1 MKEYMWAILK
11 AKFKRFIIRKVLIPT
26 AIVVFFIT
34 LVVTLPMIVVES
46 ISDTFSSWFKSQNK
60 SYATANDAML
70 DWIDTLDD
78 EIDLGEDFL
87 PKKWMKRYI
96 MADNESILPDV
107 ELNLKEYVSVHT
119 SYSEEGRSSSSSSY
133 TNDIKYKLQLYN
145 ATKNYNTPWQILSMQ
160 HTLSDM
166 PYDEDTF
173 NLMLDKFGTKY
184 YGLLEGSEIVTSSN
198 ISSGSDFRFKK
209 TVKKT
214 TVETSEY
221 YKTVID
227 KETGEREQEG
237 PYTKTVTKESVIE
250 YPLPYFTQIT
260 TMLNS
265 YYFDYEMKT
274 TESSR
279 SYSSG
284 GRDVDVTTVITEPVL
299 KFKDSS
305 VDAERYLSNLD
316 SINLSAVDLEYMQE
330 LVANLPNGNMY
341 IAMFDWFLDENY
353 IAYDDSNISPDV
365 LYKPSQIVLNFDY
378 PSLSGRITRDD
389 VLKVSK
395 SILGLPYFWG
405 GKYPHKGFNENWG
418 KLRLVTASGNRNTG
432 KYIPYGLDCSGYV
445 DWVYYQLTGTVISK
459 GGGAGSQY
467 MNSTPI
473 DEKDLKVG
481 DLGFYAN
488 PYTNGGLAVHTGIF
502 IGRDSDGVAMFIHCG
517 GSHYG
522 DASRPNGQVIISKQ
536 GKAYNGYP
544 SVRFKYFARPKV
556 NFND

>member
-1 MKEYMWAILK
+1 MWAILK

-26 AIVVFFIT
+26 VIAVFLMT
-34 LVVTLPMIVVES
+34 LVITLPMLVVES

-60 SYATANDAML
+60 SYATVNDALL

-78 EIDLGEDFL
+78 EVDLGEDYL
-87 PKKWMKRYI
+87 PKYWMKKYI
-96 MADNESILPDV
+96 IADNESILPDV
-107 ELNLKEYVSVHT
+107 ELNLKEHVSVRT
-119 SYSEEGRSSSSSSY
+119 SYSEEGRSGSSYSY
-133 TNDIKYKLQLYN
+133 TNDIKYNLQLHSATKDYN
-145 ATKNYNTPWQILSMQ
+145 APWQILSMQ
-160 HTLSDM
+160 HLLSDM

-173 NLMLDKFGTKY
+173 TMMVDKFGTKY
-184 YGLLEGSEIVTSSN
+184 YGLLIGNEPVTPSN
-198 ISSGSDFRFKK
+198 IRSGSDFRFKK
-209 TVKKT
+209 TVKKI

-221 YKTVID
+221 YKSVID
-227 KETGEREQEG
+227 EETGEEIEEG
-237 PYTKTVTKESVIE
+237 PYTKTVTKESEIE
-250 YPLPYFTQIT
+250 YPLPYFTEIT
-260 TMLNS
+260 TMINS
-265 YYFDYEMKT
+265 YYFEYEMKT
-274 TESSR
+274 TESSY

-284 GRDVDVTTVITEPVL
+284 DKYVEVTTIVTEPVL

-305 VDAERYLSNLD
+305 VDAERYLSNLE
-316 SINLSAVDLEYMQE
+316 SINLSSVDLEYLQE
-330 LVANLPNGNMY
+330 LVVNLPNGSMY
-341 IAMFDWFLDENY
+341 LSMFDWFLDENY
-353 IAYDDSNISPDV
+353 VAYDDSRISPDV
-365 LYKPSQIVLNFDY
+365 LYKPSAIELDFTY
-378 PSLSGRITRDD
+378 PTLSGRITREDL
-389 VLKVSK
+389 LKVSK
-395 SILGLPYFWG
+395 SVLGLPYFWG
-405 GKYPHKGFNENWG
+405 GKYPQKGFNENWG

-473 DEKDLKVG
+473 EEKDLKVG

-488 PYTNGGLAVHTGIF
+488 PYTNGGLAVHVGIF
-502 IGRDSDGVAMFIHCG
+502 IGRDSDGVAMFIHSG

-556 NFND
+556 NFVD